1 MQVTLDRCIIYNI
14 RDAFDS
20 IHQSAIAKFKKEG
33 RKNTWDWKKGGTGTG
48 RIGIQPKRQLPF
60 QLEMQRHVTAS
71 TLEGLVAFCNVFW
84 SDRLTNLIPLYYTVL
99 RTVSTLFDAICRCF
113 PLSRV
118 YLFPV
123 FPFSLFSSVLFFFFI
138 RIALARKTRRI
149 SSSPPGNNGKGRAE
163 EQTRGSS
170 LVTDMMRRS
179 TARLYDTTAQWRSRA
194 IRKRRS
200 SCNLEERRRSNEMD
214 WFDNVSCVGVLEY
227 R

>member
-1 MQVTLDRCIIYNI
+1 MH
-14 RDAFDS
+14 S
-20 IHQSAIAKFKKEG
+20 IPSISQRSRNSKKKKEKIHG
-33 RKNTWDWKKGGTGTG
+33 IEKKGETGTG

-60 QLEMQRHVTAS
+60 QLEMQRHVTVS

-123 FPFSLFSSVLFFFFI
+123 FPSLFSSVLFFFFI

-170 LVTDMMRRS
+170 LVTDMIRRS
-179 TARLYDTTAQWRSRA
+179 TARLYDTNSTVEVSR
-194 IRKRRS
+194 
-200 SCNLEERRRSNEMD
+200 D
-214 WFDNVSCVGVLEY
+214 T
-227 R
+227 

>member
-20 IHQSAIAKFKKEG
+20 VHQSAIAKFKKEG
-33 RKNTWDWKKGGTGTG
+33 RKNTWDWKKGRTGTG

-60 QLEMQRHVTAS
+60 QLEMQRHVTVS

-118 YLFPV
+118 YLFLV
-123 FPFSLFSSVLFFFFI
+123 FPSLFSFVLFSFFI

-149 SSSPPGNNGKGRAE
+149 SSSPPGNNVKSRAE

-170 LVTDMMRRS
+170 LVTDMMQRS
-179 TARLYDTTAQWRSRA
+179 TVRLYDTNSTVEVSR
-194 IRKRRS
+194 
-200 SCNLEERRRSNEMD
+200 D
-214 WFDNVSCVGVLEY
+214 T
-227 R
+227 